1 MVNAPRSSG
10 VAPNQDDH
18 PSGDNRFEILDAT
31 MKRHRFAPDALIEV
45 LHSAQELFGYI
56 QPDLLYYIAHGLKLP
71 PSRVY
76 GVATFYHLFRLAP
89 RGNHTCLLCTGT
101 ACYFG
106 GADRLLPAV
115 ERFLETV
122 TGKTTADGQVSL
134 MTARCLGVCGMA
146 PVAVYDGEVSGNQSP
161 ESALEH
167 MRGWTH
173 HGSR

>member
-1 MVNAPRSSG
+1 VVDAPRSSG
-10 VAPNQDDH
+10 VAPNKEDH

-45 LHSAQELFGYI
+45 LHCAQELFDYL
-56 QPDLLYYIAHGLKLP
+56 QPDLLYYIAHCMKLP

-89 RGNHTCLLCTGT
+89 RGIHTCLLCTGT

-115 ERFLETV
+115 ERCLKTV
-122 TGKTTADGQVSL
+122 AGKTTADGQVSL
-134 MTARCLGVCGMA
+134 TTARCLGVCGMA
-146 PVAVYDGEVSGNQSP
+146 PVAVYDGEVSGNQNP
-161 ESALEH
+161 EAALERL
-167 MRGWTH
+167 RGWIQ
-173 HGSR
+173 HGPR